1 MLFSRHVVTPATACT
16 LPDQTVVTVITALI
30 TLTTASLNFARLL
43 PILQQPG
50 SSEV

>member
-1 MLFSRHVVTPATACT
+1 MLLSRHAITHATVHT
-16 LPDQTVVTVITALI
+16 LPDQTVLTVITALI